1 MSLEL
6 YAAYLL
12 ACLIVVLVPGP
23 TVTLILANSIRHG
36 TRAGLLNVLGTQ
48 VGLALMIGVV
58 GLGLTSL
65 MEAAGHWFDWLRL
78 AGAAYLI
85 WIGWKM
91 IRSSG
96 ADSEGATPAPPR
108 GGFLTQGVLVAL
120 SNPKT
125 LIFFGAFFPQFIDPT
140 RDHGLQILIMGL
152 TAMLVAALSD
162 SVYALAAGRAGQA
175 LSTKRIRLL
184 SRVSG
189 GFLIGGGLWLAM
201 SRTR

>member
-23 TVTLILANSIRHG
+23 TVTLIIANGIRHG

-48 VGLALMIGVV
+48 VGLALMIAVV

-65 MEAAGHWFDWLRL
+65 MEAAGHWFDWLRI
-78 AGAAYLI
+78 AGAVYLM
-85 WIGWKM
+85 WLGWKM

-96 ADSEGATPAPPR
+96 GDGEAQTARPPR
-108 GGFLTQGVLVAL
+108 GGFLVQGVVVAL

-152 TAMLVAALSD
+152 TAMMVAALSD
-162 SVYALAAGRAGQA
+162 SAYALAASRAGRA
-175 LSTKRIRLL
+175 LSAKRVRLL

-189 GFLIGGGLWLAM
+189 GFLIGGGVWLAF
-201 SRTR
+201 SRR

>member
-6 YAAYLL
+6 YAAYLV

-85 WIGWKM
+85 WLGWKM

-96 ADSEGATPAPPR
+96 EDSGETPAPPR

-125 LIFFGAFFPQFIDPT
+125 LIFFGAFFPQFIDPA

-152 TAMLVAALSD
+152 TAMLVAAVSD
-162 SVYALAAGRAGQA
+162 SVYALAAGRAGKA
-175 LSTKRIRLL
+175 LSARRVRLL

-189 GFLIGGGLWLAM
+189 GFLIGGGLWLAF
-201 SRTR
+201 SRR

>member
-6 YAAYLL
+6 YAAYLV

-36 TRAGLLNVLGTQ
+36 TRAGLANVLGTQ
-48 VGLALMIGVV
+48 VGLAVMIGVV
-58 GLGLTSL
+58 GLGLASL
-65 MEAAGHWFDWLRL
+65 IEAMGHWFDWLRL

-85 WIGWKM
+85 WLGWKM
-91 IRSSG
+91 IRSAGIAS
-96 ADSEGATPAPPR
+96 ATAPSRAPR
-108 GGFLTQGVLVAL
+108 GGFLLQGALVAL

-125 LIFFGAFFPQFIDPT
+125 LVFFGAFFPQFIDPA

-152 TAMLVAALSD
+152 TAMLFAAVSD
-162 SVYALAAGRAGQA
+162 SAYALAAGRARHA
-175 LSTKRIRLL
+175 LSAQRVRLM

-189 GFLIGGGLWLAM
+189 AFLVGGGMWLAF
-201 SRTR
+201 SRR

>member
-23 TVTLILANSIRHG
+23 TVTLIIANSIRHG
-36 TRAGLLNVLGTQ
+36 THAGLLNMLGTQ

-58 GLGLTSL
+58 GIGLTS
-65 MEAAGHWFDWLRL
+65 MIEAMGHWFDWLRI
-78 AGAAYLI
+78 AGAAYLV
-85 WIGWKM
+85 WLGWKM
-91 IRSSG
+91 IRSS
-96 ADSEGATPAPPR
+96 SEDGGKTAPRPPR
-108 GGFLTQGVLVAL
+108 GGFLAQGVLVAL

-125 LIFFGAFFPQFIDPT
+125 LIFFGAFFPQFLDPS

-152 TAMLVAALSD
+152 TAMLVAAISD
-162 SVYALAAGRAGQA
+162 SVYALAAGRAGRV
-175 LSTKRIRLL
+175 LSAKRVRLL

-189 GFLIGGGLWLAM
+189 GFLIGGGVWLAF
-201 SRTR
+201 SRR